1 MSDVA
6 IITGGTGSIGAA
18 ICEVLS
24 SQGWT
29 CVAADLVEP
38 PPGTLPWEFEHVDVS
53 STASVDTLIGRA
65 SSLGKI
71 RALVNAHGIL
81 RETLWNDESDENVE
95 AILDVNL
102 KGVFR
107 VTRAVAMMMA
117 DGGSIVN
124 LSSVTATMG
133 RTRNAYVYQATK
145 AGIESFTRTMAIE
158 LAPRVIRVN
167 CVAPGYLSE
176 PMRGEGA
183 ALRAQQGGNEAL
195 AQLTPFSRLVT
206 PMEVA
211 TAIGFLCSP
220 SASGISGVVLPVDG
234 GQRAY

>member
-24 SQGWT
+24 TQGWT

-38 PPGTLPWEFEHVDVS
+38 PAGARPWKFERVDVG
-53 STASVDTLIGRA
+53 STASVGALIGKA
-65 SSLGKI
+65 SSLGTI

-81 RETLWNDESDENVE
+81 RETLWDAENDENVD
-95 AILDVNL
+95 AIVNVNL

-107 VTRAVAMMMA
+107 VTRAVARVMA

-124 LSSVTATMG
+124 LSSVTAAMG

-145 AGIESFTRTMAIE
+145 AGVESFTRTMAIE
-158 LAPRVIRVN
+158 LAPREIRVN

-183 ALRAQQGGNEAL
+183 VLRARQGGNDAL
-195 AQLTPFSRLVT
+195 AQFTPFGRLVT
-206 PMEVA
+206 PKEVA
-211 TAIGFLCSP
+211 AAIAFLCSP